1 MSRCSHA
8 MRGREPPNDV
18 ARRRTPLQC
27 PDVTS
32 SRPST
37 GRQDYSATP
46 LARKLGIREGSR
58 VLVVGAPSGF
68 SLGPVPTG
76 ASFARS
82 ARGPLDVVLLF
93 TTTLSDLRR
102 RFPAAVRAL
111 DPAGRLWVAWP
122 KKAAEVDTDLTF
134 EIVQRVGVDAG
145 LVDNKSASVDDVYQG
160 LQFVIRLKD
169 RAKRTAGRRS

>member
-1 MSRCSHA
+1 M
-8 MRGREPPNDV
+8 PDV
-18 ARRRTPLQC
+18 AP
-27 PDVTS
+27 
-32 SRPST
+32 SRPSA
-37 GRQDYSATP
+37 GHRDYSATP

-68 SLGPVPTG
+68 SLGPVPAG

-93 TTTLSDLRR
+93 TTTLADLRR

-122 KKAAEVDTDLTF
+122 KKAEVDTDLTF
-134 EIVQRVGVDAG
+134 EIVQHVGLDAE
-145 LVDNKSASVDDVYQG
+145 LVDNKSASIDDVYQG

-169 RAKRTAGRRS
+169 RAKRSVKRTAGRPA